1 MSDRQSFLYS
11 GHKLSSGGAND
22 PLLPRLVQAINH
34 ATEIEISVSFIQ
46 PSGLDL
52 LFDPL
57 FDAVQSGAQVKLLT
71 SEVSRPPEPPQQP
84 LAEPYVNLSAHTAPI
99 K

>member
-71 SEVSRPPEPPQQP
+71 SD
-84 LAEPYVNLSAHTAPI
+84 YLSITHPVALRRLMLLTERGAQCRVF
-99 K
+99 